1 MGHYGNECNMR
12 NALPEI
18 AKKCSGCHDGFTSS
32 AHLVAEGV
40 VMEKVIAS
48 DPNESAI
55 RRAPTIK
62 DVAALSGVATSTVS
76 RALSQPG
83 RVHWATR
90 ERVEAAAA
98 ELGYVPSSIAR
109 AMNSARTG
117 IVALLVPDITNGFFL
132 DLIRGTQRQLRA
144 SGFTQLL
151 VDTEEDN
158 DLEANYMD
166 ELRTSAD
173 GFILAASRLNDDQL
187 AQAAAAVPIVTIN
200 RTSPGVPTVL
210 IDTPHGV
217 QQAVE
222 HLFSLGH
229 RDIAYMA
236 GPASSWS
243 DGRRWTALQETAETL
258 GINIRRLGPYHPSQ
272 RSGAAAADAALNSGA
287 TACIA
292 FNDLVAIG
300 MLVRLKERGIDVP
313 GELSVIGCDDIFGAD
328 FCNPPLTTLT
338 APIEQAGRVATDMLL
353 SRLRPSN
360 ASPRTQVELPT
371 HLTIRAST
379 GVAPHRKKT
388 Q

>member
-1 MGHYGNECNMR
+1 M
-12 NALPEI
+12 
-18 AKKCSGCHDGFTSS
+18 DD
-32 AHLVAEGV
+32 VATAG
-40 VMEKVIAS
+40 
-48 DPNESAI
+48 PHESHV

-83 RVHWATR
+83 RVNWITR

-98 ELGYVPSSIAR
+98 ELGYVPNSVAR
-109 AMNSARTG
+109 AMSAGRTG
-117 IVALLVPDITNGFFL
+117 TVALLVPDISNGFFL

-158 DLEANYMD
+158 DLEANYL
-166 ELRTSAD
+166 EQLRGSVD
-173 GFILAASRLNDDQL
+173 GFILAATRLNDEQL
-187 AQAAAAVPIVTIN
+187 AKAASMVPIVTIN

-217 QQAVE
+217 KQAVE
-222 HLFSLGH
+222 HLVSLGH

-236 GPASSWS
+236 GPPTSWS
-243 DGRRWTALQETAETL
+243 DAHRWTALQESAESL
-258 GINIRRLGPYHPSQ
+258 GVTIRRLGPFHPSQ
-272 RSGAAAADAALNSGA
+272 RSGAAAADAALNSGV

-300 MLVRLKERGIDVP
+300 MLVRLKERGVEVP
-313 GELSVIGCDDIFGAD
+313 GQLSVIGCDDIFGAD
-328 FCNPPLTTLT
+328 FCSPPLTTLT

-353 SRLRPSN
+353 SRLRPTTN
-360 ASPRTQVELPT
+360 AAARTQVELPT

-379 GVAPHRKKT
+379 GAAPDRRKT
-388 Q
+388 P

>member
-1 MGHYGNECNMR
+1 MENVT
-12 NALPEI
+12 A
-18 AKKCSGCHDGFTSS
+18 
-32 AHLVAEGV
+32 AE
-40 VMEKVIAS
+40 
-48 DPNESAI
+48 PNEAVH

-83 RVHWATR
+83 RVNWATR

-98 ELGYVPSSIAR
+98 ELGYVPTSVGRARSSV
-109 AMNSARTG
+109 RTG
-117 IVALLVPDITNGFFL
+117 FVALLVPDINNGFFL

-158 DLEANYMD
+158 DLEENYLDQM
-166 ELRTSAD
+166 RGSVD
-173 GFILAASRLNDDQL
+173 GFILAASRLDDDKL
-187 AQAAAAVPIVTIN
+187 AQAAARVPIVTIN

-210 IDTPHGV
+210 IDTARGV

-236 GPASSWS
+236 GPVASWS
-243 DGRRWTALQETAETL
+243 DGRRWTALQETADTL
-258 GINIRRLGPYHPSQ
+258 GISIRRLGPYYPSQ

-300 MLVRLKERGIDVP
+300 MLVRLKERGVDVP
-313 GELSVIGCDDIFGAD
+313 GELSVIGCDDVFGAD

-353 SRLRPSN
+353 SRLRPSTV
-360 ASPRTQVELPT
+360 SPRMQVELPT

-379 GVAPHRKKT
+379 GAAPHRK
-388 Q
+388 

>member
-1 MGHYGNECNMR
+1 
-12 NALPEI
+12 
-18 AKKCSGCHDGFTSS
+18 
-32 AHLVAEGV
+32 
-40 VMEKVIAS
+40 MEKINAADSNGSAS
-48 DPNESAI
+48 
-55 RRAPTIK
+55 RRPPTIK

-83 RVHWATR
+83 RVHWATK

-98 ELGYVPSSIAR
+98 ELGYVPSSLAR
-109 AMNSARTG
+109 AMSSSRTG

-132 DLIRGTQRQLRA
+132 DIIRGTQRQLRA

-158 DLEANYMD
+158 DLEENYLD
-166 ELRTSAD
+166 ELKGSAD
-173 GFILAASRLNDDQL
+173 GFILAASRLTDNKL
-187 AQAAAAVPIVTIN
+187 AEAAAGIPIVTIN

-210 IDTPHGV
+210 IDTARGV

-236 GPASSWS
+236 GPIASWS
-243 DGRRWTALQETAETL
+243 DGRRWTALQETADTL
-258 GINIRRLGPYHPSQ
+258 GITIRRLGPYPPNQ

-300 MLVRLKERGIDVP
+300 MLVRLKERGVEVP
-313 GELSVIGCDDIFGAD
+313 ADLSVIGCDDVFGAD
-328 FCNPPLTTLT
+328 FCSPPLTTLT

-353 SRLRPSN
+353 SRLRPSTV
-360 ASPRTQVELPT
+360 SPRTQVELPT

-379 GVAPHRKKT
+379 GPAPHRT
-388 Q
+388 ESHS